1 MATWSAYR
9 QNYIP
14 SGQQL
19 PRTPSLTD
27 VKRELVFFSEASLS
41 DHLLNKEVSKEN
53 LEPIEFKANTPDT
66 KPDCSDSLLSGMKG
80 YQLTENDLEFI
91 KTLKVDKR
99 TKHLQAQLKALQK
112 ELISEKMALELTL
125 ASREKA
131 QAELEKFLSCLEAA
145 KLLKLVLQVTLPSV
159 RVSELLD
166 AKSLLAMVTKE
177 DVDKAVGEK
186 KRAIGRMEKTA
197 ARLREDSEEKRQL
210 EKQLVSDQLAIQRLM
225 SELSDLK
232 TKLAEQEE
240 LKCGAGAS
248 EAVQAAQGQVK
259 QPDKSKRKPVA
270 PKTSQPT
277 SRKPVDEDKFKP
289 TTKPKKTSVK
299 STVEKTKAGP
309 GPQMLKD
316 KSQPVQGTRGRQK
329 PAGPSKDSTLQ
340 VKSGQRA
347 GNSKLAERQEEPPEV
362 VLRRS
367 KRIASKR

>member
-99 TKHLQAQLKALQK
+99 TKHLQDAPQAQLKALQK

-210 EKQLVSDQLAIQRLM
+210 EKQLVSDQ
-225 SELSDLK
+225 
-232 TKLAEQEE
+232 E

-259 QPDKSKRKPVA
+259 QPDKSKSRLLQRQVSQQAESQWMKTNLNPQPNPRKP
-270 PKTSQPT
+270 Q
-277 SRKPVDEDKFKP
+277 
-289 TTKPKKTSVK
+289 
-299 STVEKTKAGP
+299 
-309 GPQMLKD
+309 
-316 KSQPVQGTRGRQK
+316 
-329 PAGPSKDSTLQ
+329 
-340 VKSGQRA
+340 
-347 GNSKLAERQEEPPEV
+347 
-362 VLRRS
+362 
-367 KRIASKR
+367 

>member
-1 MATWSAYR
+1 METWSVHR

-27 VKRELVFFSEASLS
+27 VKRQLEFFNEASFS
-41 DHLLNKEVSKEN
+41 DHVLSNEVSEEN
-53 LEPIEFKANTPDT
+53 LDPSMFKANTPDT

-80 YQLTENDLEFI
+80 YQLTENDLDFI

-99 TKHLQAQLKALQK
+99 TKHLQGQLKALQR
-112 ELISEKMALELTL
+112 EVISEKMVLDLTL

-131 QAELEKFLSCLEAA
+131 RAELEKFPSCLEGA
-145 KLLKLVLQVTLPSV
+145 KLLTLVLQVALPSDQ
-159 RVSELLD
+159 VSELLH
-166 AKSLLAMVTKE
+166 AKSVLAMVTRE
-177 DVDKAVGEK
+177 DVDKAVSEK
-186 KRAIGRMEKTA
+186 KRAVAHMEKTA
-197 ARLREDSEEKRQL
+197 ARQREDTEEKGQL
-210 EKQLVSDQLAIQRLM
+210 EKQLLVIQRLM
-225 SELSDLK
+225 SEMSDLK
-232 TKLAEQEE
+232 TKLAAQEE

-270 PKTSQPT
+270 PKTSQPA
-277 SRKPVDEDKFKP
+277 DEDKSKP
-289 TTKPKKTSVK
+289 TTKSKKTSAK
-299 STVEKTKAGP
+299 STVEKTKAAP

-316 KSQPVQGTRGRQK
+316 KSEPVQGTRSRQK

-340 VKSGQRA
+340 VKSDKGA
-347 GNSKLAERQEEPPEV
+347 GNSKLAEQQEEPPKV

-367 KRIASKR
+367 RRIANRR

>member
-1 MATWSAYR
+1 METWSVHR

-27 VKRELVFFSEASLS
+27 VKRQLEFFNEASIS
-41 DHLLNKEVSKEN
+41 DHVLTKEVSEEK
-53 LEPIEFKANTPDT
+53 LDPSVFKANTPDT

-80 YQLTENDLEFI
+80 YQLTENDLDFI

-99 TKHLQAQLKALQK
+99 TKHLQGQLKALQR
-112 ELISEKMALELTL
+112 EVISEKMTLELTL

-131 QAELEKFLSCLEAA
+131 RAELEKFLSCFEAA

-159 RVSELLD
+159 QASELLD
-166 AKSLLAMVTKE
+166 AKSLLAMVTRE
-177 DVDKAVGEK
+177 DVDKAVSEK
-186 KRAIGRMEKTA
+186 KRAIGHMEKTA
-197 ARLREDSEEKRQL
+197 ARQREDTEEKRQL
-210 EKQLVSDQLAIQRLM
+210 EEQLVSDQLVIQRLM

-232 TKLAEQEE
+232 TKLAAQEE

-270 PKTSQPT
+270 PKTSQLT
-277 SRKPVDEDKFKP
+277 SRKSADEDKSKP
-289 TTKPKKTSVK
+289 TTKSKKTSAK
-299 STVEKTKAGP
+299 STVEKTKAAP

-316 KSQPVQGTRGRQK
+316 KSEPVQGTRGRQK

-340 VKSGQRA
+340 VKSGKGA
-347 GNSKLAERQEEPPEV
+347 GNSKPAEQQEEPPKV

-367 KRIASKR
+367 KRIASRR